1 MAYIKKTATGYQ
13 AQVELQGTRT
23 SKTFPTKRE
32 ASAWAFDTE
41 QAIIL
46 AKKLS
51 PGEKHTLGDAL
62 EKYRDEITDRNTGA
76 RWEKIRINAFLGHPE
91 WLPLQKKIGQ
101 VSTEDFSNY
110 RDERLKTV
118 KPRTVLREFGILSA
132 MMEVVRKEWKWI
144 KENPIKDVKKPAE
157 PPDRDRL
164 ITRSEI
170 KKILRG
176 CDYHPGSTRVSTMTQ
191 SIAVCF
197 LLGLR
202 TGMRAGDMTG
212 LTWENVYPRYVTIE
226 LDKVG
231 RRKGIGRDVPL
242 SRKAVRVI
250 EKMRGFDP
258 KSVFGLKPQTL
269 DAKFRDIREEAGL
282 TVRMMDGTIDKNKTF
297 TFHDTKHTAATWMAG
312 RFKNNKDISVQQALL
327 DLCKIFGWTDIKRA
341 LTYYNP
347 RPEDIASRL
356 D

>member
-1 MAYIKKTATGYQ
+1 MAYIKKTSKGYQ
-13 AQVELQGTRT
+13 AQIELKGIRK

-32 ASAWAFDTE
+32 AMAWAYDQE
-41 QAIIL
+41 QLIISEQSL
-46 AKKLS
+46 V
-51 PGEKHTLGDAL
+51 PGDKHTLRDAL
-62 EKYRDEITDRNTGA
+62 EKYRDEITNRNTGA
-76 RWEKIRINAFLGHPE
+76 RWEKVRINAFLAQPQ
-91 WLPLQKKIGQ
+91 WLPLNKKIGQ
-101 VSTEDFSNY
+101 VTTEDFGNF

-118 KPRTVLREFGILSA
+118 KPGTVLREFGILSA

-144 KENPIKDVKKPAE
+144 IENPIKDVKKPQE
-157 PPDRDRL
+157 PPARDRL

-170 KKILRG
+170 KRMLRG
-176 CDYHPGSTRVSTMTQ
+176 MDYHPSAPRATGTIHA
-191 SIAVCF
+191 IANCF
-197 LLGLR
+197 LLALR

-212 LTWENVYPRYVTIE
+212 LTWENVHPRYVVIE

-242 SRKAVRVI
+242 SKKAVRII
-250 EKMRGFDP
+250 EKMRGFD
-258 KSVFGLKPQTL
+258 KKFVFALKPQTL
-269 DAKFRDIREEAGL
+269 DARFRDIREEVGL
-282 TVRMMDGTIDKNKTF
+282 TIRLPDGSIDKKKTF
-297 TFHDTKHTAATWMAG
+297 TFHDSKHTAATWMAG

-347 RPEDIASRL
+347 RPEDVASRM

>member
-1 MAYIKKTATGYQ
+1 MSSLQKVDRGYRIQIKVHGIRK
-13 AQVELQGTRT
+13 

-32 ASAWAFDTE
+32 AEAWAYQQEQSLLTE
-41 QAIIL
+41 
-46 AKKLS
+46 KKLS
-51 PGEKHTLGDAL
+51 PGEKHTLRDAL

-91 WLPLQKKIGQ
+91 WLPLDKKIGQ
-101 VSTEDFSNY
+101 VSTDDFGHY
-110 RDERLKTV
+110 RDARLKTV
-118 KPRTVLREFGILSA
+118 KPGTVLREFGILSA
-132 MMEVVRKEWKWI
+132 MMEVARKEWKWI
-144 KENPIKDVKKPAE
+144 SDNPIKDVKKPAE
-157 PPDRDRL
+157 PLDRDRL

-170 KKILRG
+170 KKMLRG

-202 TGMRAGDMTG
+202 TGMRAGEMTS
-212 LTWENVYPRYVTIE
+212 LTWERIYPRYVTID

-242 SRKAVRVI
+242 SRKAERI
-250 EKMRGFDP
+250 LNKMQGFDP
-258 KSVFGLKPQTL
+258 KLVFGLKPQTL
-269 DAKFRDIREEAGL
+269 DARFRDIREEAGL
-282 TVRMMDGTIDKNKTF
+282 TVRMLDGTIDKKKTF

-312 RFKNNKDISVQQALL
+312 KFKNNKDISVQQALL

>member
-13 AQVELQGTRT
+13 AQVELQGIRK

-32 ASAWAFDTE
+32 ASTWAYDIE
-41 QAIIL
+41 QSIIL
-46 AKKLS
+46 EKKLS
-51 PGEKHTLGDAL
+51 PGEKHTLRDAL

-76 RWEKIRINAFLGHPE
+76 RWEKFRINAILAHPD
-91 WLPLQKKIGQ
+91 WLPLDKKIGQ
-101 VSTEDFSNY
+101 VSTDDFGLF
-110 RDERLKTV
+110 RDERLKIV

-144 KENPIKDVKKPAE
+144 KENPVKDVKKPAE
-157 PPDRDRL
+157 PPARDRL

-170 KKILRG
+170 KKMLRG
-176 CDYHPGSTRVSTMTQ
+176 LDYDPVSSHITSITQ

-197 LLGLR
+197 LLAMR

-212 LTWENVYPRYVTIE
+212 LTWENVYPRYVVIE

-242 SRKAVRVI
+242 SRKAVRI
-250 EKMRGFDP
+250 LEKMRGFDK

-269 DAKFRDIREEAGL
+269 DARFRDIREEAGL
-282 TVRMMDGTIDKNKTF
+282 TIRLDDGTIDKKKTF
-297 TFHDTKHTAATWMAG
+297 TFHDSKHTAATWIAKT
-312 RFKNNKDISVQQALL
+312 FKSNKDISAQQAVF
-327 DLCKIFGWTDIKRA
+327 DMCKIFGWTDMNRA
-341 LTYYNP
+341 LDYYNP
-347 RPEDIASRL
+347 SPEDVASRL